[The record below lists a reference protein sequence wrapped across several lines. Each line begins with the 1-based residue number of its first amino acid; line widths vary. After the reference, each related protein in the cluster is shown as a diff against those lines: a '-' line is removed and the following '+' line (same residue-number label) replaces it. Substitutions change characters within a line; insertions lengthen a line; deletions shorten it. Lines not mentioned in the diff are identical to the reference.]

1 MPKQTTNRAATGR
14 GPCRSQAGR
23 KAPATREASKIS
35 NPATRRPVL
44 PAVSLGTSPAIVTAT
59 DLLSDRSIRP
69 PAELVPGLMH
79 LTGKIMLAAASKA
92 GKTSISIDL
101 ALSVV
106 SGTPFLQWDCYQGK
120 VLYVGYELA
129 PAFLRERVRVVQES
143 RGITELTDLH
153 IMNLRGSKDT
163 FAEVKRKIIKAAQ
176 RERYALIIIDP
187 IYKATGSKSDGPGL
201 VVAQICSDLDDI
213 IRASGAAVMF
223 THHFNKGNS
232 SRVAA
237 IDRMA
242 GSGTWARDLDTLIT
256 VTEYRDMPE
265 HYVVETTLRNF
276 PAFPPFVI
284 RRNGLVL
291 EVRDDMALPAA
302 TTEAD
307 PNDRGLLAM
316 LGTVPLTTVE
326 WRTLATQQSVPPST
340 FYRIVNHLR
349 QQGLAAQNA
358 STRRWSRPA
367 PPVLASPASPL
378 VRPVEGDGERALAPD
393 LNAGTPAAPV
403 APTTAPAA
411 APDLEFGKGENNG
424 NSGNGGH
431 PPSEPAPA
439 STPPE
444 VPPV

>member
-1 MPKQTTNRAATGR
+1 M
-14 GPCRSQAGR
+14 
-23 KAPATREASKIS
+23 
-35 NPATRRPVL
+35 
-44 PAVSLGTSPAIVTAT
+44 
-59 DLLSDRSIRP
+59 
-69 PAELVPGLMH
+69 
-79 LTGKIMLAAASKA
+79 
-92 GKTSISIDL
+92 
-101 ALSVV
+101 
-106 SGTPFLQWDCYQGK
+106 
-120 VLYVGYELA
+120 
-129 PAFLRERVRVVQES
+129 
-143 RGITELTDLH
+143 
-153 IMNLRGSKDT
+153 
-163 FAEVKRKIIKAAQ
+163 
-176 RERYALIIIDP
+176 
-187 IYKATGSKSDGPGL
+187 
-201 VVAQICSDLDDI
+201 
-213 IRASGAAVMF
+213 
-223 THHFNKGNS
+223 
-232 SRVAA
+232 AA

-242 GSGTWARDLDTLIT
+242 GSGIWARDLDTLIT

-291 EVRDDMALPAA
+291 EVREDMALPAA

-326 WRTLATQQSVPPST
+326 WRTLATQQGVPPST
-340 FYRIVNHLR
+340 FYRIVNQLR

-431 PPSEPAPA
+431 PTSEPLPA

-444 VPPV
+444 TPPV